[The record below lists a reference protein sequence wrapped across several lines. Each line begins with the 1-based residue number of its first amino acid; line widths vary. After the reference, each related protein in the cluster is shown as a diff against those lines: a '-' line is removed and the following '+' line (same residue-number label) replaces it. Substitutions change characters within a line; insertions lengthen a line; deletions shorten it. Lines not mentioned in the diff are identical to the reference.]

1 MEYIPKIKTQL
12 LNFLKDSKKEILVQI
27 LKITANSY
35 YNTDN
40 ILITDEEYDTIYD
53 KLKEI
58 DPKNSYFDKV
68 GHSINTYD
76 KKIELPYWMGSMNK
90 KKTEDEV
97 IKWYKKYPGE
107 VIISDKLDGKSFLL
121 EITNKTKKLY
131 SRGNGIEGK
140 DISYIL
146 DYISIPDCQNVIKSH
161 EEIFIRGE
169 ILISKNN
176 FKKIKSEY
184 ANTRSFIAGITNLK
198 KVNDDNKHNLKF
210 IDLVCFEIISP
221 EMKTEEQFQ
230 KLIDLGFK
238 TVNNKKLDSLNYEE
252 LKNTLIE
259 RREKSEYDIDG
270 IIVCQNKLHQRN
282 LDKNPKYA
290 IAFKLDKEFAIT
302 NVKDIKWNLSKH
314 GRLKPTVI
322 IESVFLNNSNID
334 AVTGNNANFIVK
346 NKIGIGAKLK
356 IIKSGEII
364 PKIVEVLEGKEPLMP
379 DCDYKWNSTK
389 KEILMLN
396 VENNDEF
403 KIKRI
408 TNFFKTIGVEHIGP
422 GIFKKMFQ
430 HKINTINKILD
441 VRKEELLLIPG
452 IKEKSSD
459 NIIKNINK
467 ILNFPIKME
476 NIVAGSCILESGLG
490 IKILEKILNKY
501 PTIFTDNSKLKIEDL
516 ISIPSIEEKTATK
529 FLNKLDE
536 IRIFFKNHPR
546 LKYDSFDSKKKKII
560 KKINKIDNKI
570 HDKHFVITGKRDK
583 TLIKMIEEKG
593 GIIQTILNKKTDIL
607 ITDDLESNSS
617 KIQKAKQ
624 LNIMILDINEF
635 KKIYIT

>member
-1 MEYIPKIKTQL
+1 
-12 LNFLKDSKKEILVQI
+12 
-27 LKITANSY
+27 
-35 YNTDN
+35 
-40 ILITDEEYDTIYD
+40 
-53 KLKEI
+53 
-58 DPKNSYFDKV
+58 
-68 GHSINTYD
+68 
-76 KKIELPYWMGSMNK
+76 MG
-90 KKTEDEV
+90 
-97 IKWYKKYPGE
+97 
-107 VIISDKLDGKSFLL
+107 
-121 EITNKTKKLY
+121 
-131 SRGNGIEGK
+131 
-140 DISYIL
+140 
-146 DYISIPDCQNVIKSH
+146 
-161 EEIFIRGE
+161 
-169 ILISKNN
+169 
-176 FKKIKSEY
+176 
-184 ANTRSFIAGITNLK
+184 
-198 KVNDDNKHNLKF
+198 
-210 IDLVCFEIISP
+210 
-221 EMKTEEQFQ
+221 
-230 KLIDLGFK
+230 
-238 TVNNKKLDSLNYEE
+238 
-252 LKNTLIE
+252 
-259 RREKSEYDIDG
+259 
-270 IIVCQNKLHQRN
+270 
-282 LDKNPKYA
+282 
-290 IAFKLDKEFAIT
+290 
-302 NVKDIKWNLSKH
+302 
-314 GRLKPTVI
+314 
-322 IESVFLNNSNID
+322 
-334 AVTGNNANFIVK
+334 
-346 NKIGIGAKLK
+346 
-356 IIKSGEII
+356 

-476 NIVAGSCILESGLG
+476 NIVAGSCILEPGLG

-546 LKYDSFDSKKKKII
+546 LKYDSFDSKK
-560 KKINKIDNKI
+560 NKIDNKI

-607 ITDDLESNSS
+607 ITDDL
-617 KIQKAKQ
+617 
-624 LNIMILDINEF
+624 
-635 KKIYIT
+635 

>member
-1 MEYIPKIKTQL
+1 
-12 LNFLKDSKKEILVQI
+12 
-27 LKITANSY
+27 
-35 YNTDN
+35 
-40 ILITDEEYDTIYD
+40 
-53 KLKEI
+53 
-58 DPKNSYFDKV
+58 
-68 GHSINTYD
+68 
-76 KKIELPYWMGSMNK
+76 MG
-90 KKTEDEV
+90 
-97 IKWYKKYPGE
+97 
-107 VIISDKLDGKSFLL
+107 
-121 EITNKTKKLY
+121 
-131 SRGNGIEGK
+131 
-140 DISYIL
+140 
-146 DYISIPDCQNVIKSH
+146 
-161 EEIFIRGE
+161 

-270 IIVCQNKLHQRN
+270 VIVCQNKLHQRN

-408 TNFFKTIGVEHIGP
+408 TNFFKTIGIEHIGP

-430 HKINTINKILD
+430 HKINTIYKILD

-459 NIIKNINK
+459 NIIKNIN
-467 ILNFPIKME
+467 
-476 NIVAGSCILESGLG
+476 
-490 IKILEKILNKY
+490 KILNKY

-560 KKINKIDNKI
+560 KKINKIDN
-570 HDKHFVITGKRDK
+570 
-583 TLIKMIEEKG
+583 
-593 GIIQTILNKKTDIL
+593 
-607 ITDDLESNSS
+607 
-617 KIQKAKQ
+617 
-624 LNIMILDINEF
+624 
-635 KKIYIT
+635 